1 MTPTAYL
8 LIFAIALIA
17 MILVIITTQI
27 SRNKLKEAYEHIDD
41 VIEGI
46 QRHKKH
52 AADKD
57 GFFAVREDMRT
68 GEIAV
73 EKITWKHGLFL
84 TTVIK
89 VFTDEDKSFNRR
101 EADELVAALNSK

>member
-57 GFFAVREDMRT
+57 GIFAVVTSTT
-68 GEIAV
+68 GEVSV
-73 EKITWKHGLFL
+73 EKVTMRHGHFM

-89 VFTDEDKSFNRR
+89 VFNDPDEEFNYR
-101 EADELVAALNSK
+101 EADELATALNAK

>member
-17 MILVIITTQI
+17 ISIVIITTQI
-27 SRNKLKEAYEHIDD
+27 SRNKLKEAYEYIDD

-57 GFFAVREDMRT
+57 GDFAVVTSVT
-68 GEIAV
+68 GEVSV
-73 EKITWKHGLFL
+73 EKITTKHGHFM

-89 VFTDEDKSFNRR
+89 VFNDPDQEFNYR
-101 EADELVAALNSK
+101 EADELAAALNAK